1 MISKIVFIIC
11 IVEIVLG
18 TFGFLPIF
26 PLADAMDML
35 ENNSEYLT
43 EEEKNKYIKK
53 EKIFTIVLKVIAV
66 MFIICI
72 VSIIILSILAA
83 VLA

>member
-11 IVEIVLG
+11 IVEIVL
-18 TFGFLPIF
+18 FLPIF
-26 PLADAMDML
+26 PLASAMDML